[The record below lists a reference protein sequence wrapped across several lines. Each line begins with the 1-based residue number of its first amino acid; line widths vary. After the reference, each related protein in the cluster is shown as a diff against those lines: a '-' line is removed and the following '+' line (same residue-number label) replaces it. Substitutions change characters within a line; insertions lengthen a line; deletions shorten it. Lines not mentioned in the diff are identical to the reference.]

1 MMGHPVETSC
11 TIMDMNNVSLRY
23 FYQVKD
29 YILKAAKISQDNY
42 PECMGKFYII
52 NAPYLF
58 SAVWAVIRPWLDE
71 VTANKIQ
78 FMSTGHK
85 EVLLSQIPAENLPVE
100 FGGTCTCDGLGGCS
114 MSNAGPWNKPAETAT
129 STAPPTA
136 T

>member
-1 MMGHPVETSC
+1 VETVC
-11 TIMDMNNVSLRY
+11 TIMDLNNVSLRY

-29 YILKAAKISQDNY
+29 YILQATKISQDYY

-58 SAVWAVIRPWLDE
+58 TTVWAVIKPWLDE
-71 VTANKIQ
+71 VTVNKIQ

-85 EVLLSQIPAENLPVE
+85 EVLLKQIVAENLPAE
-100 FGGTCTCDGLGGCS
+100 FGGSCTCDGLGGCS
-114 MSNAGPWNKPAETAT
+114 MSNAGPWNKPKETAT
-129 STAPPTA
+129 AAPAAPAPRA